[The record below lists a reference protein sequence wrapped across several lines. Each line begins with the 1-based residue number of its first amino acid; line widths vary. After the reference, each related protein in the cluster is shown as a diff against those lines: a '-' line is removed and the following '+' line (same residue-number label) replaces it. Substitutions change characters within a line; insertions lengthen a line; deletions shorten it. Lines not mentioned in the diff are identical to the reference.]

1 MTRHSL
7 PLNPSLHPY
16 LLEIGV
22 CEHPVQK
29 ALRELTAQHRMAKM
43 QISPEQGQFMAWL
56 ARLTGVRRYLE
67 IGVFTGYSSLAM
79 ALAMP
84 ADGQIVACDVSEE
97 FTLIAREHWQRA
109 GVADKIELILQPAS
123 ETLEHLQAQGRQA
136 WFDMAFI
143 DADKP
148 GYPGYF
154 NHCIELVRPGGVI
167 LLDNIFLGGRVVAPR
182 ADDPPGVHV
191 MHAFNQR
198 LKQDSR
204 VHLSVLPVGDG
215 LTMAYLK

>member
-79 ALAMP
+79 ALAVWP
-84 ADGQIVACDVSEE
+84 PS
-97 FTLIAREHWQRA
+97 RE
-109 GVADKIELILQPAS
+109 VL
-123 ETLEHLQAQGRQA
+123 
-136 WFDMAFI
+136 
-143 DADKP
+143 
-148 GYPGYF
+148 
-154 NHCIELVRPGGVI
+154 RPTKS
-167 LLDNIFLGGRVVAPR
+167 LA
-182 ADDPPGVHV
+182 
-191 MHAFNQR
+191 
-198 LKQDSR
+198 
-204 VHLSVLPVGDG
+204 
-215 LTMAYLK
+215 